1 MSSCVQDRVNVQ
13 DTSSGSRKS
22 FVQNQWFNNQ
32 CSQQSGGHDT
42 RVQAY
47 HPNNVIQALNIA
59 PSVNR
64 DLESCVGGKDSSLR
78 RVNNQSRFVEGGPF
92 SLTYIEQVMLH
103 YQKYAIYHK
112 MYASA
117 ET

>member
-22 FVQNQWFNNQ
+22 FVQNQRFNNQ
-32 CSQQSGGHDT
+32 GSQHSGGHDT

-78 RVNNQSRFVEGGPF
+78 RVNYRSRVHNQDRKSMVVFR
-92 SLTYIEQVMLH
+92 LTYIEQVSNL
-103 YQKYAIYHK
+103 
-112 MYASA
+112 
-117 ET
+117 